1 MESRPVRGRLRLPL
15 QTGATALFYVQLGVF
30 GLAVCAGVV
39 PLFARAPALGVVT
52 IAVLLVAVVA
62 LAIGITSLVYGWR
75 ERPSDIV
82 LDDAGFAIAGGP
94 ARGRWAW
101 QDVARGAAKVERGSG
116 RFTRLVLGD
125 TVLATVTVQERSGA
139 LGGETVDALVAGER
153 ASFEA
158 VADAIDRWPR
168 PGEPVPVRRQDPAV
182 VLLRCAGCGAP
193 LVPSDDDAV
202 DCPACGRSNPVPD
215 PVHEALRDAAE
226 LDRERRDAARELP
239 HLVRQP
245 PARAVSALG
254 ALAALASL
262 AALPLFS
269 TAALLRSLGHPALF
283 QAAALAIPAL
293 ALAWLALSFLA
304 AGACANRAALRAV
317 VLGLRARAP
326 ARPGAPPCC
335 RACNAELREAP
346 SLLARCE
353 YCGAD
358 NVRLGDLA
366 AGVASDLGDARLAGV
381 DLLDVVEHRR
391 AARLRRYVALGVR
404 AFVVIAIALLLQA

>member
-1 MESRPVRGRLRLPL
+1 MESRPLPGRLRLPL

-30 GLAVCAGVV
+30 GLAVFAAVV
-39 PLFARAPALGVVT
+39 PLFAYTAPLGILTIGVV
-52 IAVLLVAVVA
+52 LVAVIA
-62 LAIGITSLVYGWR
+62 LAIGISSLVYGWR

-82 LDDAGFAIAGGP
+82 LDDAGFEIAGGP

-101 QDVARGAAKVERGSG
+101 QDVARGAVKLERATG
-116 RFTRLVLGD
+116 RFTRLVLGER
-125 TVLATVTVQERSGA
+125 VLATVTVQERSGA

-158 VADAIDRWPR
+158 VADVIDRWPR
-168 PGEPVPVRRQDPAV
+168 PGEPRPVPAPDPAV

-193 LVPSDDDAV
+193 LVPAADDAV
-202 DCPACGRSNPVPD
+202 DCPACGRSNPVPE
-215 PVHEALRDAAE
+215 PVREALRDAAE

-239 HLVRQP
+239 ELVHQP
-245 PARAVSALG
+245 PARAVSVLG
-254 ALAALASL
+254 ALAAVAII
-262 AALPLFS
+262 AAVPVCS
-269 TAALLRSLGHPALF
+269 TAMLLRIVDHPALF
-283 QAAALAIPAL
+283 HAAALAIPAL

-335 RACNAELREAP
+335 RVCNAGLRQTP
-346 SLLARCE
+346 SLLVRCE

-358 NVRLGDLA
+358 NVLLVDL
-366 AGVASDLGDARLAGV
+366 ASDLGEARLAGV
-381 DLLDVVEHRR
+381 DLLDVLEHRR
-391 AARLRRYVALGVR
+391 AARLRRYFVLGVR
-404 AFVVIAIALLLQA
+404 ALVVIAVALLLQA